1 MTDIPR
7 VPLNDLG
14 RALANQSE
22 ELAPIVAG
30 VIASGWLVHGPQ
42 HAAFE
47 HELAAYV
54 GVPEGIGVA
63 SGTDALELS
72 LRAIRAPGRTVVV
85 TAANAG
91 AYTSVAARLAGFE
104 VRYADVDPETHLLD
118 AAAVATL
125 LDERVAAVVVTHLY
139 GRAADVP
146 GLVRLCAPFGVPVV
160 EDCAQ
165 AIGAAA
171 DWGRAGSAGTLA
183 AFSFYPT
190 KNLGALGDGGAIVT
204 SDADLAELL
213 RHLRQYGWTGKYTIS
228 VDGGRNSRLD
238 ELQAAI
244 LRYRLPLVD
253 GWNARRREIITRYE
267 AAAGE
272 RVTVLEA
279 RGPYHAAHL
288 AVAVTDDAADLA
300 RHLGERGV
308 ATGVHYPIPD
318 HRQPAFAADHRS
330 TILPVTEGLVGRI
343 LSLPCFPELTDTD
356 VDRVCKGLAA
366 Y

>member
-1 MTDIPR
+1 MIRTQ

-14 RALANQSE
+14 RALKAQSE
-22 ELAPIVAG
+22 ELTSIVAD
-30 VIASGWLVHGPQ
+30 VVARGWLVHGTQ

-47 HELAAYV
+47 GELAAYV
-54 GVPEGIGVA
+54 GVSEGIGVA

-72 LRAIRAPGRTVVV
+72 LRALRVPGRNVVV

-104 VRYADVDPETHLLD
+104 VRYVDVDPATHLLD
-118 AAAVATL
+118 PAALASL
-125 LDERVAAVVVTHLY
+125 LDEGVAAVVVTHLY

-146 GLVRLCAPFGVPVV
+146 ELVRMCAPYGVPVV

-165 AIGAAA
+165 AIGAAP
-171 DWGRAGSAGTLA
+171 DWGRVGSAGTLA

-204 SDADLAELL
+204 SDAELAERL
-213 RHLRQYGWTGKYTIS
+213 RHLRQYGWTGKYTIA

-253 GWNARRREIITRYE
+253 CWNARRREIITRYE
-267 AAAGE
+267 DAAGE
-272 RVTVLEA
+272 HVTVLEA

-300 RHLGERGV
+300 GHLADRGV
-308 ATGVHYPIPD
+308 GTGVHYPIPD
-318 HRQPAFAADHRS
+318 HRQPVFAADHGS
-330 TILPVTEGLVGRI
+330 TVLPVTDGLVGRI
-343 LSLPCFPELTDTD
+343 LSLPCFPELTEGE
-356 VDRVCKGLAA
+356 VEQVCDGLAR